1 MKKLL
6 LLFTVLCATVSLAQT
21 KYLTK
26 TGEVTFEASVPSFEE
41 VKATNKNTTAILNAD
56 NGEFA
61 SLVLVKGF
69 RFKNALMEEHF
80 NENYADSDD
89 FPKAKLKGTI
99 KNFSIRNSKTTFT
112 ATLNFHGRKVTFK
125 DQPITITT
133 SNNDILLSG
142 EFMVNV
148 NDFGIE
154 IPSVVSK
161 KLSKDVK
168 VNFKFSLKKK

>member
-1 MKKLL
+1 MKKLFL
-6 LLFTVLCATVSLAQT
+6 LITILSASVSMAQT

-99 KNFSIRNSKTTFT
+99 KNFSINNSKTTFT
-112 ATLNFHGRKVTFK
+112 ATLNFHGRKVTLK
-125 DQPITITT
+125 DQPIAITT

-168 VNFKFSLKKK
+168 VNFKFSLKK